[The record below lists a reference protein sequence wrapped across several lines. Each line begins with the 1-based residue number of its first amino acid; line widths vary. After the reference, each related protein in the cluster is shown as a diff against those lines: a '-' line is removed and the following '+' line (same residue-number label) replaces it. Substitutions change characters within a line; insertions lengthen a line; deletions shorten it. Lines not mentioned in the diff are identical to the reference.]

1 MGALGLS
8 VRARVWEMGVPDVKH
23 FVRRGFAVSSLRY
36 AASRGFKGFL
46 AAGELILCSDD
57 DEYR

>member
-1 MGALGLS
+1 
-8 VRARVWEMGVPDVKH
+8 MGVPDVKH

-46 AAGELILCSDD
+46 AAGELILCNNSDD
-57 DEYR
+57 DEER